1 MIVQG
6 REVTDQDVEFI
17 KQLIENNPSWHRT
30 RLSKEICVIWNWCT
44 TNGQIKDMA
53 CRTYLRKLEQRG
65 YITLPK
71 SRQSCVRKRK
81 AISNVPHKTDDIICC
96 LNDLKPLRIEIVD
109 KTDNLKLFK
118 CLLHEYHYLGFG
130 TTVGENIKYMVFD
143 HHDNPLC
150 CLLFG
155 SAAWYCASRDIFIG
169 WDDDIRK
176 AKLQFTTNNTRFLIL
191 PWVKV
196 PHLASHILGVI
207 ARRISSDWVKK
218 YGHPIYM
225 LETFVE
231 LHRFRGTCYQAANWL
246 HVGMTEGRGRN
257 NKSLTVKVPVKDIY
271 LYPLIK
277 NYREMLCHE

>member
-1 MIVQG
+1 MIIQG
-6 REVTDQDVEFI
+6 REVTEQDIAFI
-17 KQLIENNPSWHRT
+17 KQLIKNNPSWHRT

-155 SAAWYCASRDIFIG
+155 SAAWHCASRDFFIG
-169 WDDDIRK
+169 WDDDVRK
-176 AKLQFTTNNTRFLIL
+176 AKLQFMTNNTSYPNKNKIQ
-191 PWVKV
+191 
-196 PHLASHILGVI
+196 
-207 ARRISSDWVKK
+207 
-218 YGHPIYM
+218 
-225 LETFVE
+225 TF
-231 LHRFRGTCYQAANWL
+231 Q
-246 HVGMTEGRGRN
+246 
-257 NKSLTVKVPVKDIY
+257 NKA
-271 LYPLIK
+271 
-277 NYREMLCHE
+277 M